1 LQRRTKRQIRRRR
14 PRYTKLTPLVHHSKR
29 LGLRDPLA
37 CIRTASLRTGVSVSG
52 KPNFLRRD
60 KGDETSPGSSQRP
73 WQRRS
78 SRHNSANC
86 ALVTGQLGNLFESRN
101 AWWSRQ
107 SLSNQSRRKI
117 PAEFNTNGNLR
128 VFQPFTG
135 NTPAPSSANPNA
147 LCEIAP
153 SHRIGK
159 NNCSL
164 GNFGMRTRI

>member
-1 LQRRTKRQIRRRR
+1 MS
-14 PRYTKLTPLVHHSKR
+14 LTIYGPLHLPQADEEMPLLVHHSKR

-101 AWWSRQ
+101 AWWRREDSNCVPSAQ
-107 SLSNQSRRKI
+107 S
-117 PAEFNTNGNLR
+117 
-128 VFQPFTG
+128 
-135 NTPAPSSANPNA
+135 APN
-147 LCEIAP
+147 
-153 SHRIGK
+153 R
-159 NNCSL
+159 SL
-164 GNFGMRTRI
+164 GPRDLLRPTSYPRTWQHGKSGASCRRIRPRETSVKTRRWGHHVHPWR